1 MKQNLPVIIV
11 TGASGF
17 IGRHFLEQAQE
28 EYIIYAFA
36 RRTMQEVGVSPH
48 KNIKWI
54 LVDIGEKDLLSEVIW
69 KIQEEYSVDF
79 ILHLAAYYNF
89 SNDTHPEYERTNV
102 NGTRYMLDHAKSL
115 NIHRFIFASS
125 VAACPFPE
133 DGEALNEQTP
143 PDADFDYAVTK
154 KKGEDMCK
162 DVSDSVPCSVVRF
175 AAAFSDWCEYGPLYI
190 FLETWFSKGWNS
202 QILGG
207 KGESAVPYIHVRCVA
222 ALLLRILRKSSSL
235 PNYDVYIASPDGS
248 TSHKELFNLSTRLF
262 FGKELRS
269 IKMPVFLAAPGVCL
283 LYLFG
288 KLIGKPP
295 FERPWMMKYIDK
307 KLTVDSS
314 YTRKALDWEPTSRH
328 LIERRLLYLIEHS
341 KSYPVEWNRRNLLA
355 LERVKTERPN
365 LQIAETMQRLHD
377 SIINAIFA
385 DISHSDNKHKFPNY
399 QQLTP
404 DNLEWYLGIYY
415 NLLMT
420 SVRTGDRMS
429 LVNYSRFLVDI
440 RSREGFSKTEVCDAL
455 IVIRDQVILTLLSEP
470 SLKKMD
476 ALIHDT
482 IGLTIQLAIDE
493 IEDCYERIEFK
504 KGQEES

>member
-262 FGKELRS
+262 FWKR
-269 IKMPVFLAAPGVCL
+269 V
-283 LYLFG
+283 
-288 KLIGKPP
+288 
-295 FERPWMMKYIDK
+295 
-307 KLTVDSS
+307 TV
-314 YTRKALDWEPTSRH
+314 
-328 LIERRLLYLIEHS
+328 
-341 KSYPVEWNRRNLLA
+341 N
-355 LERVKTERPN
+355 
-365 LQIAETMQRLHD
+365 
-377 SIINAIFA
+377 
-385 DISHSDNKHKFPNY
+385 
-399 QQLTP
+399 
-404 DNLEWYLGIYY
+404 
-415 NLLMT
+415 
-420 SVRTGDRMS
+420 
-429 LVNYSRFLVDI
+429 
-440 RSREGFSKTEVCDAL
+440 
-455 IVIRDQVILTLLSEP
+455 
-470 SLKKMD
+470 
-476 ALIHDT
+476 
-482 IGLTIQLAIDE
+482 
-493 IEDCYERIEFK
+493 
-504 KGQEES
+504 